1 MHLPVNGQ
9 VGRPALRRASA
20 WHKAPHLVK
29 YKPLAWAFTT
39 PFANVAPARRMR
51 LQPVPQQSKRQ
62 SGKHVPQRVPP
73 QRKPKKAHSAR
84 NPSGRVK
91 HKTRQLA
98 PVPAYVQLT
107 APQAGVLLETSVR
120 KGDSVRAD
128 QPLVV
133 LGTAP
138 LATESIAQR
147 CNALLTERSQCE
159 QHAEQRRQ
167 ALSARIR
174 DTEAALRRTR
184 GEAAQARHRVQ
195 LATNA
200 LGRHHR
206 LAKEGLVDEV
216 QAQQKQRELL
226 DLQARAQAAERN
238 AAALQHNRQ
247 ALQAELD
254 SVHSQLRTELAQLDR
269 TVAALTQESI
279 ENGGRSTL
287 VITAPQAGVVTAR
300 MAGVGQPVQ
309 AGQSLLTLA
318 PRAMPEQ
325 HHACRRAVA
334 HREPCSL
341 TIIGAVT

>member
-1 MHLPVNGQ
+1 MP
-9 VGRPALRRASA
+9 P
-20 WHKAPHLVK
+20 
-29 YKPLAWAFTT
+29 
-39 PFANVAPARRMR
+39 
-51 LQPVPQQSKRQ
+51 
-62 SGKHVPQRVPP
+62 RVHP
-73 QRKPKKAHSAR
+73 QRKPKKVHSAR
-84 NPSGRVK
+84 NSLGRTK
-91 HKTRQLA
+91 HKTHQLVPAPKSLQLA
-98 PVPAYVQLT
+98 
-107 APQAGVLLETSVR
+107 APQAGVLLEASVR
-120 KGDSVRAD
+120 KGDFVRAG

-133 LGTAP
+133 LGIAGTDP
-138 LATESIAQR
+138 LSAGNIAQR
-147 CNALLTERSQCE
+147 CNALLAERTQCE
-159 QHAEQRRQ
+159 QHAEQRWQ
-167 ALSARIR
+167 VLSARIR

-226 DLQARAQAAERN
+226 DLQAWAQAAERN
-238 AAALQHNRQ
+238 TADLKHHRQ

-254 SVHSQLRTELAQLDR
+254 SVQPQLRTELAQLDR
-269 TVAALTQESI
+269 TVAALTQEGI
-279 ENGGRSTL
+279 ENGSRGML
-287 VITAPQAGVVTAR
+287 VITAPHAGVVTAR
-300 MAGVGQPVQ
+300 MAGMGQPVQ